1 MKKVIIVDDELVNRK
16 LTESYLLE
24 LGYKNDDMLIFNDG
38 KEFLVNLD
46 NIDEKEIG
54 YILLD
59 IYMPEINGIEV
70 INKLKQTH
78 LKNIPIIVI
87 TTDDKLKSEVEPL
100 VNSFN
105 VRPLNFIDFVK
116 VISVY
121 TIE

>member
-24 LGYKNDDMLIFNDG
+24 LGYQNDDMLIFNNG
-38 KEFLVNLD
+38 KEFLANLD
-46 NIDEKEIG
+46 DIDEKEIG

-59 IYMPEINGIEV
+59 IYMPEVSGIDV

-78 LKNIPIIVI
+78 LKDIPIIVI
-87 TTDDKLKSEVEPL
+87 TTDDKLKYQLEPL

-105 VRPLNFIDFVK
+105 VRPISFIDFVK
-116 VISVY
+116 VISGY

>member
-24 LGYKNDDMLIFNDG
+24 LGYQNDEMLIFNNG
-38 KEFLVNLD
+38 KEFLANLD

-59 IYMPEINGIEV
+59 IYMPEVNGIDV
-70 INKLKQTH
+70 IHSLKKSH

-87 TTDDKLKSEVEPL
+87 TTDDKLESQVLPL

-105 VRPLNFIDFVK
+105 VRPISFVDFVK
-116 VISVY
+116 VISGY

>member
-1 MKKVIIVDDELVNRK
+1 MKKVIIIDDELVNRK

-24 LGYKNDDMLIFNDG
+24 LGYKNDDMLIFNNG
-38 KEFLVNLD
+38 KEFLANLD

>member
-24 LGYKNDDMLIFNDG
+24 LGYQNDDMLIFNNG
-38 KEFLVNLD
+38 KEFLANLD

-59 IYMPEINGIEV
+59 IYMPEVSGIDV

-78 LKNIPIIVI
+78 LKDIPIIVI
-87 TTDDKLKSEVEPL
+87 TTDDKLKYQLEPL

-105 VRPLNFIDFVK
+105 VRPISFVDFVK
-116 VISVY
+116 VISGY

>member
-24 LGYKNDDMLIFNDG
+24 LGYKNDDMLIFNNG
-38 KEFLVNLD
+38 KEFLANLD

-87 TTDDKLKSEVEPL
+87 TTDDKLKSELEPL

-116 VISVY
+116 VISAY
-121 TIE
+121 TLE

>member
-24 LGYKNDDMLIFNDG
+24 LGYQNDDMLIFNNG
-38 KEFLVNLD
+38 KEFLANLD

-59 IYMPEINGIEV
+59 IYMPEVSGIDV

-78 LKNIPIIVI
+78 LKDIPIIVI
-87 TTDDKLKSEVEPL
+87 TTDDKLKYQLEPL

-105 VRPLNFIDFVK
+105 VRPISFIDFVK
-116 VISVY
+116 VISGY